1 MVSQRYSQNSQK
13 VTPKKSAFDLRRSWW
28 CNRLRRRWNTQW
40 QHLSDDGNGTVFPQT
55 LEILSP
61 RKRTWLAGKFSTIW
75 RCISV
80 FKMVMFHCHVSFRG
94 CIVDEIFVAIPVPF
108 RQEGS
113 LHSGHVNVCCMDG
126 LHCTDLWLHDGS
138 IDFMRKPVGIW
149 GPEDPNPFD
158 HIIKKKSRYH
168 WQICVCLMKWYEVQ
182 IFTFSAYYSRTID
195 R

>member
-80 FKMVMFHCHVSFRG
+80 FKMVMFHCHVSFREVITRLSNFYTLIRTYHPKHWDMIFLVFSKLTG
-94 CIVDEIFVAIPVPF
+94 CLVHWWKEEQQNSVWKFTNKQSLPF
-108 RQEGS
+108 YILLRLHHFKSPRQNYRAS
-113 LHSGHVNVCCMDG
+113 YILAFWV
-126 LHCTDLWLHDGS
+126 
-138 IDFMRKPVGIW
+138 
-149 GPEDPNPFD
+149 
-158 HIIKKKSRYH
+158 
-168 WQICVCLMKWYEVQ
+168 
-182 IFTFSAYYSRTID
+182 
-195 R
+195 